1 MRKYIF
7 VLLFFSVS
15 CSDLDKGKQEKNVL
29 VLSEQI
35 KTYKNEFDAIKI
47 DSISA
52 LKLSTY
58 DVERRVKQNYYSDT
72 LDVLF
77 GQKMDDFKR
86 MRRMLGPLGK
96 EQIRLKNSINEEL
109 LQLEKLHS
117 DISKGFGK
125 RESYNEYIQFEKNKV
140 TQIKVLYNE
149 YVKMRAQF
157 LEMYND
163 LYTELDTLSKS
174 LEVKQSL

>member
-1 MRKYIF
+1 
-7 VLLFFSVS
+7 
-15 CSDLDKGKQEKNVL
+15 
-29 VLSEQI
+29 
-35 KTYKNEFDAIKI
+35 
-47 DSISA
+47 
-52 LKLSTY
+52 
-58 DVERRVKQNYYSDT
+58 
-72 LDVLF
+72 
-77 GQKMDDFKR
+77 MDDFKR

-117 DISKGFGK
+117 DISKGYGK

-157 LEMYND
+157 LELYND

>member
-1 MRKYIF
+1 MKKKIF
-7 VLLFFSVS
+7 ALLLLIVS
-15 CSDLDKGKQEKNVL
+15 CSDFDQENQEKSVST
-29 VLSEQI
+29 LSEQV
-35 KTYKNEFDAIKI
+35 KTFKKEFDAIKI
-47 DSISA
+47 DSISG

-58 DVERRVKQNYYSDT
+58 EVERRIKQNYYSDT
-72 LDVLF
+72 IDILF

-96 EQIRLKNSINEEL
+96 EQGRLKNSINEEL
-109 LQLEKLHS
+109 IQLTKLHS
-117 DISKGFGK
+117 DISKGYGK

-140 TQIKVLYNE
+140 TQIAVLYDE

-163 LYTELDTLSKS
+163 LYIELNTFSKS
-174 LEVKQSL
+174 IQVKESL

>member
-15 CSDLDKGKQEKNVL
+15 CSDLDKEKQEKNVL
-29 VLSEQI
+29 VLSEQM
-35 KTYKNEFDAIKI
+35 KTYKNEFDSIKI
-47 DSISA
+47 DSISV

-117 DISKGFGK
+117 DISKGYGK

-140 TQIKVLYNE
+140 NQIKVLYDE

-163 LYTELDTLSKS
+163 LYTELDTFSKS
-174 LEVKQSL
+174 LEVKQ

>member
-15 CSDLDKGKQEKNVL
+15 CSDLDKEKQEKNVL
-29 VLSEQI
+29 VLSEQM
-35 KTYKNEFDAIKI
+35 KTYKNEFDVIKI
-47 DSISA
+47 DSISV

-117 DISKGFGK
+117 DISKGYGK

-140 TQIKVLYNE
+140 NQIKVLYDE

-163 LYTELDTLSKS
+163 LYTELDTFSKS
-174 LEVKQSL
+174 LEVKQ

>member
-15 CSDLDKGKQEKNVL
+15 CSDLDKEKQEKNVL
-29 VLSEQI
+29 VLSEQM
-35 KTYKNEFDAIKI
+35 KTYKNEFDVIKI
-47 DSISA
+47 DSISV

-117 DISKGFGK
+117 DISKGYGK
-125 RESYNEYIQFEKNKV
+125 RERF
-140 TQIKVLYNE
+140 
-149 YVKMRAQF
+149 
-157 LEMYND
+157 
-163 LYTELDTLSKS
+163 
-174 LEVKQSL
+174 